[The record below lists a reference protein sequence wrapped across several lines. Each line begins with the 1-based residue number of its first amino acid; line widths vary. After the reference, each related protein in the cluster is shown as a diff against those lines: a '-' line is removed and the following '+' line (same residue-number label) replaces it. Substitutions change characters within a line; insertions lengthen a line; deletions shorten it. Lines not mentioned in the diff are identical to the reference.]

1 MNNEEEIN
9 GMNEEKNIG
18 EQNAEEINN
27 EEMIHSDNAE
37 ENTDMK
43 DDIKDD
49 SEEKNGDT
57 DNDEEDH
64 GDDEEEYEEDDDEEE
79 YEDDE
84 EEYDEDEEMGR
95 SKGKNGCAVGCSIIM
110 LAIIGLFIASVVI
123 AMGFMKDYRSGIVNH
138 NKENGSERQYIT
150 FTVEEGATLREIS
163 EQLESEG
170 LVDHAFVFESMAR
183 DNGLDTSLQ
192 PGDYILDNYMQFDE
206 ISTALQNAKDDT
218 EYNTFT
224 IIEGQTQREI
234 AQAMEEAGIMSAEE
248 FNNACNTGVYDY
260 DFLKGLP
267 EREYRLEGYLF
278 PDTYYFAVDASVDE
292 IMDKILSRFDEVF
305 TQEMREQA
313 QKKGLTIDEA
323 VTMASVIEGEVRYP
337 EERARVAA
345 VIYNR
350 LEIGMPLQMDATVL
364 YAKGEHS
371 DTVWE
376 EDTKIE
382 SEYNTYYVT
391 GLPKGPIGNPGAE
404 CLKAALYPEDND
416 YIYYVVENQ
425 ETGQHYFTNDYNDF
439 LAAKER
445 YMNMI
450 GG

>member
-1 MNNEEEIN
+1 MNNEEEILN
-9 GMNEEKNIG
+9 GENEGKDTEI
-18 EQNAEEINN
+18 QNDAAENTNN
-27 EEMIHSDNAE
+27 EEVTQGENDGENSEVPNESAGE
-37 ENTDMK
+37 ENGE
-43 DDIKDD
+43 DI
-49 SEEKNGDT
+49 SE
-57 DNDEEDH
+57 
-64 GDDEEEYEEDDDEEE
+64 DEEEDDEDMKE
-79 YEDDE
+79 
-84 EEYDEDEEMGR
+84 
-95 SKGKNGCAVGCSIIM
+95 SKGKNGCAVGCIVIM
-110 LAIIGLFIASVVI
+110 LAIIALVI
-123 AMGFMKDYRSGIVNH
+123 AAILFAKGFMDDYTSGIINH
-138 NKENGSERQYIT
+138 NKENGKERQLIT

-163 EQLESEG
+163 EQLEKEG
-170 LVDHAFVFESMAR
+170 LVEHAFVFESMAR

-192 PGDYILDNYMQFDE
+192 PGEYILDSYMQFNE
-206 ISTALQNAKDDT
+206 VSSALQNAKDDT
-218 EYNTFT
+218 EYRIFT

-234 AQAMEEAGIMSAEE
+234 AQAMEDAGIMSAEE

-278 PDTYYFAVDASVDE
+278 PDTYYFAVDASVDD
-292 IMDKILSRFDEVF
+292 IMNKILSRFDEIF
-305 TQEMREQA
+305 TQEMRTQA
-313 QKKGLTIDEA
+313 QEKGITIDEA

-371 DTVWE
+371 DRVWE
-376 EDTKIE
+376 DDTKIE

-391 GLPKGPIGNPGAE
+391 GLPVGPIGNPGAE

-439 LAAKER
+439 LAAKDR
-445 YMNMI
+445 YLNMI